1 MYPIS
6 GFSLVSVHFVKAESH
21 RSTEEEEEEVE
32 GGRGLLFMQIQAV
45 FWVSG
50 LVEGKRKVGNR
61 T

>member
-21 RSTEEEEEEVE
+21 RSTEEEEVE

>member
-21 RSTEEEEEEVE
+21 RSTEEEEVE

-50 LVEGKRKVGNR
+50 LVEGKGKVGNR